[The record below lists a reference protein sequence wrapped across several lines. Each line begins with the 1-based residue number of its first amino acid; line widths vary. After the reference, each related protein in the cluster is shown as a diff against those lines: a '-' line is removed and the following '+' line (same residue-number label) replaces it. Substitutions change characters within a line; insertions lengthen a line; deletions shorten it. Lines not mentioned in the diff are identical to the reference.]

1 MLEYEQ
7 LTPIRIPS
15 ILGKC
20 RISKAHRCDGGL
32 GVFWNV
38 PRMSVMKL
46 VHVIR
51 RCCNHIRVVV
61 QMMLALAVAGEAG
74 AVRMSLDWNSLFD
87 TTLVVFV
94 VSAAAK
100 SQEAAAAA
108 DDPTFSSP
116 ND

>member
-74 AVRMSLDWNSLFD
+74 AVRMLDWNSLFD

>member
-1 MLEYEQ
+1 
-7 LTPIRIPS
+7 
-15 ILGKC
+15 
-20 RISKAHRCDGGL
+20 
-32 GVFWNV
+32 
-38 PRMSVMKL
+38 MSVMKL

-74 AVRMSLDWNSLFD
+74 AVRMSLDWNRLFD
-87 TTLVVFV
+87 TTLVAFV